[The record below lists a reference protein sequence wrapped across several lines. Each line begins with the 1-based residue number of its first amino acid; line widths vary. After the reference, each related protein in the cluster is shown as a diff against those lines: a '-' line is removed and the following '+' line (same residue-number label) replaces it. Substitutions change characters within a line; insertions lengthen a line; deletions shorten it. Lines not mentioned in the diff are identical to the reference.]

1 MGVEEGATKT
11 TNKER
16 RRTKRQR
23 ENGSQTDDET
33 LQDGGA
39 TMWQKE
45 VNKKLD
51 SLLTIV
57 PLVEELKE
65 ELKMMKEENKNLQ
78 TALKWANDEIEA
90 LKQNQMNAAEELSE
104 VTEKVIKADR
114 EVDQLLRRNI
124 KLEAQSRRNNIKFF
138 NVRENEAESS
148 FSDTEKVLRKL
159 FVDKL

>member
-1 MGVEEGATKT
+1 MGYEEGATKT
-11 TNKER
+11 ANKER

-23 ENGSQTDDET
+23 ENGSQADDET

-45 VNKKLD
+45 VDKKLD

-57 PLVEELKE
+57 PLVEELRE
-65 ELKMMKEENKNLQ
+65 ELKMMKEENKSLQ

-104 VTEKVIKADR
+104 VTEKDIKAD
-114 EVDQLLRRNI
+114 QCQ
-124 KLEAQSRRNNIKFF
+124 K
-138 NVRENEAESS
+138 NV
-148 FSDTEKVLRKL
+148 KCL
-159 FVDKL
+159 FIVVML

>member
-1 MGVEEGATKT
+1 MGDEGGATKT
-11 TNKER
+11 TNKE

-51 SLLTIV
+51 SLPTIV

-65 ELKMMKEENKNLQ
+65 ELKMMKEENKSLQ
-78 TALKWANDEIEA
+78 TAL
-90 LKQNQMNAAEELSE
+90 
-104 VTEKVIKADR
+104 
-114 EVDQLLRRNI
+114 
-124 KLEAQSRRNNIKFF
+124 
-138 NVRENEAESS
+138 
-148 FSDTEKVLRKL
+148 
-159 FVDKL
+159 

>member
-1 MGVEEGATKT
+1 MGDEEGTTKT

-45 VNKKLD
+45 VNKQLD

-57 PLVEELKE
+57 PLIEELRE
-65 ELKMMKEENKNLQ
+65 ELKMMKEENKSLHSNC
-78 TALKWANDEIEA
+78 AKVGKRRDRS
-90 LKQNQMNAAEELSE
+90 SE
-104 VTEKVIKADR
+104 TEP
-114 EVDQLLRRNI
+114 
-124 KLEAQSRRNNIKFF
+124 
-138 NVRENEAESS
+138 NECCRG
-148 FSDTEKVLRKL
+148 TE
-159 FVDKL
+159 

>member
-1 MGVEEGATKT
+1 MVNEEGATKT

-57 PLVEELKE
+57 PLVEELRG
-65 ELKMMKEENKNLQ
+65 ELKMMKEENKSLL
-78 TALKWANDEIEA
+78 TALKWANDEIET
-90 LKQNQMNAAEELSE
+90 LKQNQTNAAEELSE
-104 VTEKVIKADR
+104 VTEKVITASR

-124 KLEAQSRRNNIKFF
+124 KLEAQ
-138 NVRENEAESS
+138 
-148 FSDTEKVLRKL
+148 
-159 FVDKL
+159 